1 MLEAANIMM
10 DLDKERRQAMR
21 RMEEIRRRIETV
33 ASGDLTEEQCRR
45 DAVGMFDKAD
55 SPEEW
60 GYARTFLATKYGEE
74 LASEIIEEVN
84 MNLCRKHVIYL
95 RSRVETD
102 LDPEYYPDEYG
113 LEIPEEVDN
122 NYMADPDGIR
132 SRTKAALEVLKEN
145 QDFQYL
151 RNKLSGDLDK
161 ESDQCMNS
169 VRYVLGLEDAIQRDD
184 LVVMRRCQDPEFYVN
199 YLRNSRKK
207 LEVILGSE
215 YLEPKIR
222 EGQLTIWDFIGGQ

>member
-1 MLEAANIMM
+1 MKNSMKTPDQKKRSKQLGKEIQDSRKRYE
-10 DLDKERRQAMR
+10 DLRVHGGSDPFW
-21 RMEEIRRRIETV
+21 
-33 ASGDLTEEQCRR
+33 SDG
-45 DAVGMFDKAD
+45 
-55 SPEEW
+55 
-60 GYARTFLATKYGEE
+60 
-74 LASEIIEEVN
+74 VN
-84 MNLCRKHVIYL
+84 MNLCRSHVMYF
-95 RSRVETD
+95 RKQVETE
-102 LDPEYYPDEYG
+102 LDPENYPEEYG

-169 VRYVLGLEDAIQRDD
+169 VRYVLGLEDAIRRDD

>member
-1 MLEAANIMM
+1 MKNSMKTPDQKKRSKQLG
-10 DLDKERRQAMR
+10 K
-21 RMEEIRRRIETV
+21 EIRDNLERYEYLR
-33 ASGDLTEEQCRR
+33 AHGGSDPFWSDG
-45 DAVGMFDKAD
+45 
-55 SPEEW
+55 
-60 GYARTFLATKYGEE
+60 
-74 LASEIIEEVN
+74 VN

-102 LDPEYYPDEYG
+102 LYPEYYPDEYG

-132 SRTKAALEVLKEN
+132 
-145 QDFQYL
+145 
-151 RNKLSGDLDK
+151 
-161 ESDQCMNS
+161 
-169 VRYVLGLEDAIQRDD
+169 RDD

>member
-1 MLEAANIMM
+1 MKNSMKTPDQKKRSKQLG
-10 DLDKERRQAMR
+10 K
-21 RMEEIRRRIETV
+21 EIRDNLERYEYLRV
-33 ASGDLTEEQCRR
+33 HGGSDPFWSDG
-45 DAVGMFDKAD
+45 
-55 SPEEW
+55 
-60 GYARTFLATKYGEE
+60 
-74 LASEIIEEVN
+74 VN
-84 MNLCRKHVIYL
+84 MNLCRKHAIYL

-113 LEIPEEVDN
+113 MEIPEEVDN
-122 NYMADPDGIR
+122 DYMADPDGIR

-169 VRYVLGLEDAIQRDD
+169 VRYVLGLEDAIRRDD

-207 LEVILGSE
+207 LEVILGS
-215 YLEPKIR
+215 
-222 EGQLTIWDFIGGQ
+222 

>member
-1 MLEAANIMM
+1 MKNSMKTSDQKKRSKQLG
-10 DLDKERRQAMR
+10 K
-21 RMEEIRRRIETV
+21 EIRDNLERYEYLR
-33 ASGDLTEEQCRR
+33 AHGGSDPFWSDG
-45 DAVGMFDKAD
+45 
-55 SPEEW
+55 
-60 GYARTFLATKYGEE
+60 
-74 LASEIIEEVN
+74 VN

-132 SRTKAALEVLKEN
+132 RRTKAALEVLKEN

-151 RNKLSGDLDK
+151 RSKLSGDLDK
-161 ESDQCMNS
+161 ETSQCMNP
-169 VRYVLGLEDAIQRDD
+169 VRYVLGMEDAIRRDD
-184 LVVMRRCQDPEFYVN
+184 LVVMRRYQDPEYYVK
-199 YLRNSRKK
+199 YLRESRKK
-207 LEVILGSE
+207 LDEILGSPI
-215 YLEPKIR
+215 LEPKLR

>member
-1 MLEAANIMM
+1 MKNSMKTPDQKKRSKQLG
-10 DLDKERRQAMR
+10 K
-21 RMEEIRRRIETV
+21 EIRDNLERYEYLRV
-33 ASGDLTEEQCRR
+33 HGGSDPFWSDG
-45 DAVGMFDKAD
+45 
-55 SPEEW
+55 
-60 GYARTFLATKYGEE
+60 
-74 LASEIIEEVN
+74 VN
-84 MNLCRKHVIYL
+84 MNLCRNHAIYL

-102 LDPEYYPDEYG
+102 LDPEYYPEEYS

-145 QDFQYL
+145 QDFQYMKS
-151 RNKLSGDLDK
+151 KLSGDLDK
-161 ESDQCMNS
+161 ESDQCMNP
-169 VRYVLGLEDAIQRDD
+169 VRYVLGVEDAVRRDD
-184 LVVMRRCQDPEFYVN
+184 LVVMRRCQDPEYYVK
-199 YLRNSRKK
+199 YLRDSRKK

>member
-1 MLEAANIMM
+1 MY
-10 DLDKERRQAMR
+10 
-21 RMEEIRRRIETV
+21 
-33 ASGDLTEEQCRR
+33 
-45 DAVGMFDKAD
+45 F
-55 SPEEW
+55 
-60 GYARTFLATKYGEE
+60 
-74 LASEIIEEVN
+74 
-84 MNLCRKHVIYL
+84 RKQ
-95 RSRVETD
+95 VETE
-102 LDPEYYPDEYG
+102 LDPENYPEEYF
-113 LEIPEEVDN
+113 LEIPAEVSVH
-122 NYMADPDGIR
+122 YMADPDGIR

-169 VRYVLGLEDAIQRDD
+169 VRYVLGLEDAIRRDD
-184 LVVMRRCQDPEFYVN
+184 LVEMRRCQDPEFYVN

>member
-1 MLEAANIMM
+1 MKNSMKTSDQKKRSKQLG
-10 DLDKERRQAMR
+10 K
-21 RMEEIRRRIETV
+21 EIRDNLERYEYLR
-33 ASGDLTEEQCRR
+33 AHGGSDPFWSDG
-45 DAVGMFDKAD
+45 
-55 SPEEW
+55 
-60 GYARTFLATKYGEE
+60 
-74 LASEIIEEVN
+74 VN

-145 QDFQYL
+145 QDFQHL
-151 RNKLSGDLDK
+151 RSKLSGDLDK
-161 ESDQCMNS
+161 ETSQCMNP
-169 VRYVLGLEDAIQRDD
+169 VRYVLGMEDAIRRDD
-184 LVVMRRCQDPEFYVN
+184 LVVMRRYQDPEYYVK
-199 YLRNSRKK
+199 YLRESRKK
-207 LEVILGSE
+207 LDEILGSPI
-215 YLEPKIR
+215 LEPKLR

>member
-1 MLEAANIMM
+1 MKNSMKTPDQKKRSKQLG
-10 DLDKERRQAMR
+10 K
-21 RMEEIRRRIETV
+21 EIRDNLERYEYLR
-33 ASGDLTEEQCRR
+33 APGGSDPFWSDG
-45 DAVGMFDKAD
+45 
-55 SPEEW
+55 
-60 GYARTFLATKYGEE
+60 
-74 LASEIIEEVN
+74 VN

-102 LDPEYYPDEYG
+102 LYPEYYPDEYG

-145 QDFQYL
+145 PDFQYL

-169 VRYVLGLEDAIQRDD
+169 VRYVLGLEDAIRRDD

>member
-1 MLEAANIMM
+1 MKNSMKTPDQKKRSKQLG
-10 DLDKERRQAMR
+10 K
-21 RMEEIRRRIETV
+21 EIRDNLERYEYLRV
-33 ASGDLTEEQCRR
+33 HGGSDPFWSDG
-45 DAVGMFDKAD
+45 
-55 SPEEW
+55 
-60 GYARTFLATKYGEE
+60 
-74 LASEIIEEVN
+74 VN

-95 RSRVETD
+95 RSRVETN
-102 LDPEYYPDEYG
+102 LDPEYYPDEYS

-145 QDFQYL
+145 QDFRYL

-169 VRYVLGLEDAIQRDD
+169 VRYVLGLEDAIRRDD
-184 LVVMRRCQDPEFYVN
+184 LVIMRRCQDPEFYVD